1 MVSFT
6 KTIVTPDKGAK
17 KFKLYVT
24 DVFGGYLSV
33 NQKVYYERDVYG
45 VGRFVEG
52 TIIGISSNGDIILEW
67 GDKKIVSTISKHI
80 NCLNFDGTGTA
91 RFNQLQIKPDLNQ
104 IKWDK
109 ESAL

>member
-6 KTIVTPDKGAK
+6 KTIVTPDKVAK
-17 KFKLYVT
+17 EFKLYVT
-24 DVFGGYLSV
+24 DVFGGYLNV

-45 VGRFVEG
+45 AGRFVEG

-67 GDKKIVSTISKHI
+67 GVTKIVSTISKHV
-80 NCLNFDGTGTA
+80 NCLSSDGTGTA
-91 RFNQLQIKPDLNQ
+91 RFNQLQIK
-104 IKWDK
+104 WDK